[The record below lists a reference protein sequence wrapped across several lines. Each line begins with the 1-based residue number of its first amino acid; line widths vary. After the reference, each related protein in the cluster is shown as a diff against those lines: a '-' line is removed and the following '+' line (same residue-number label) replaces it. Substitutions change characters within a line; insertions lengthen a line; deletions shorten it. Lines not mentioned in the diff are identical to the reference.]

1 MAVNKEALKEIR
13 RTRGEE
19 KALAYRLSR
28 SGAERKAA
36 DESKASRSHLREALS
51 GEINSAPEDV
61 AQKPP
66 RVWAVVDLE
75 LSSIAAIT
83 SDGTLIAE
91 PLITQPRQVGQGLS
105 FG

>member
-1 MAVNKEALKEIR
+1 MNLEAFKEIS
-13 RTRGEE
+13 RTRGRDRAQE
-19 KALAYRLSR
+19 YRWGR
-28 SGAERKAA
+28 KGAGLRAVDQDRA
-36 DESKASRSHLREALS
+36 SKAHLREALS
-51 GEINSAPEDV
+51 GEINSASEEVGQRP
-61 AQKPP
+61 Q

-91 PLITQPRQVGQGLS
+91 PLVNQPRQVGQGLS